1 MEKSKVIQFE
11 KNEKDNGKEQAR
23 QILKNGIL
31 DMSVERLIQMV
42 NFGLCGNVEVM
53 AGTCGSSHYFNH
65 MEYVKADNEEE
76 GSIINYSFM
85 IEKEENAASTTISIE
100 QIAAI
105 FGCVNEDN
113 PDNVLDINI
122 VMTDGSGITINII
135 Y

>member
-11 KNEKDNGKEQAR
+11 KNGKDNGKEQAR

-31 DMSVERLIQMV
+31 DMSVEKLIQMV

-53 AGTCGSSHYFNH
+53 TGLCVTSHYFNH
-65 MEYVKADNEEE
+65 MEYVKAENEEE
-76 GSIINYSFM
+76 CDII
-85 IEKEENAASTTISIE
+85 ASTTISIE
-100 QIAAI
+100 HIEEI
-105 FGCVNEDN
+105 SGSVNEDN

-122 VMTDGSGITINII
+122 VMADGLGITINII

>member
-1 MEKSKVIQFE
+1 MSKTKVIQFE
-11 KNEKDNGKEQAR
+11 KNEDTREQAR

-31 DMSVERLIQMV
+31 DMSIERLIQMTRY
-42 NFGLCGNVEVM
+42 GLGGNINCMV
-53 AGTCGSSHYFNH
+53 GTCGSSHYFNH

-85 IEKEENAASTTISIE
+85 IEKEEIAASTTISIE
-100 QIAAI
+100 QIAVI
-105 FGCVNEDN
+105 SGCVNEDN

>member
-1 MEKSKVIQFE
+1 MSKTKVIQFE
-11 KNEKDNGKEQAR
+11 KNEDTREQAR

-53 AGTCGSSHYFNH
+53 TGLCGTSHYFNR
-65 MEYVKADNEEE
+65 MKYVKAENEEE
-76 GSIINYSFM
+76 CDIINYYF
-85 IEKEENAASTTISIE
+85 EEEEDIIASTTISIE
-100 QIAAI
+100 QIEEI
-105 FGCVNEDN
+105 SGCVNEDN

-122 VMTDGSGITINII
+122 VMADGSEITINII

>member
-1 MEKSKVIQFE
+1 MSKTKVIQFE
-11 KNEKDNGKEQAR
+11 KNEDTREQAR

-53 AGTCGSSHYFNH
+53 TGLCGTSHYFNR
-65 MEYVKADNEEE
+65 MEYVKAANEEE
-76 GSIINYSFM
+76 CDIINYYF
-85 IEKEENAASTTISIE
+85 EEEEDIIASTTISIE
-100 QIAAI
+100 QIEEI
-105 FGCVNEDN
+105 SGCVNEDN

-122 VMTDGSGITINII
+122 VMADGLGITINII

>member
-1 MEKSKVIQFE
+1 MSKTKVIQFE

-53 AGTCGSSHYFNH
+53 TGLCGTSHYFNH

-85 IEKEENAASTTISIE
+85 IEKEEIAASTTISIE
-100 QIAAI
+100 QIEEI
-105 FGCVNEDN
+105 SGCVNEDN

-122 VMTDGSGITINII
+122 VMADGLGITINII